1 MTKKTFFI
9 AIALVSVLAALVF
22 SVGVK
27 ASAAKETDVISTV
40 PEETKEI
47 VVDESNVQEIM
58 DIISGEANVGNII
71 PRLGY
76 YNVTWMEA
84 EALEGYTPEEILGG
98 FLRYEG
104 GELFEKLLVG
114 QIVMD
119 RVNMEGRSLAEV
131 LCDVRCFGIR
141 ADFWELLW
149 SEGISDENFELAKFI
164 LEMAETNKDMT
175 KYDGYAYGFIA
186 GETDSMLADFIKDKS
201 QILETNHYLFYA
213 N

>member
-1 MTKKTFFI
+1 MAKKYTFI
-9 AIALVSVLAALVF
+9 AIALVCVLAVLACA
-22 SVGVK
+22 VGVK
-27 ASAAKETDVISTV
+27 ASKPEELDIVVTV
-40 PEETKEI
+40 PEEIKEI
-47 VVDESNVQEIM
+47 VVDEVNVQEVVN
-58 DIISGEANVGNII
+58 IISGEANVGNII

-76 YNVTWMEA
+76 YDVTWMEA

-119 RVNMEGRSLAEV
+119 RVNMEGRPLAEV

-186 GETDSMLADFIKDKS
+186 GETDSMLADFMKDKS
-201 QILETNHYLFYA
+201 QILETNHYLFYV

>member
-1 MTKKTFFI
+1 MTKKKFFI
-9 AIALVSVLAALVF
+9 AIALVSVLAVLVYA
-22 SVGVK
+22 VGVK

-40 PEETKEI
+40 PEETK
-47 VVDESNVQEIM
+47 EIM

-186 GETDSMLADFIKDKS
+186 GETDSILADFMKDKS
-201 QILETNHYLFYA
+201 QILETNHYLFYT